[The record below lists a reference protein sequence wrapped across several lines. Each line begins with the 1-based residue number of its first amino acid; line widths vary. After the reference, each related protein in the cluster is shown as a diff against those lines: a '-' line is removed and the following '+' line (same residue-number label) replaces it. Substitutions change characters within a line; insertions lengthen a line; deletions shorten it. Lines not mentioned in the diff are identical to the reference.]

1 MKQDKK
7 YEAPKMEIVLFDEC
21 AWTNV
26 VTTSNNT
33 GIYSSSAKASLTAM
47 YDPDNWYGDQ

>member
-7 YEAPKMEIVLFDEC
+7 YEAPRMEIVLFDEC
-21 AWTNV
+21 AWTDV
-26 VTTSNNT
+26 VTSYNT
-33 GIYSSSAKASLTAM
+33 GVDTRTSAKASLLSM